1 MEDLIMKQKK
11 ISLRTGMFLE
21 SASSVLLVLLY
32 WMNVRTGSLPVHI
45 LLTALAFIFFG
56 VYVYYDKKKDL
67 FDESA
72 RENLR
77 RTDSLCLRT
86 AYAFGIL
93 SIIAI
98 IVSDNLLAGFEVTGV
113 TIGYSIVSLI
123 FFFTVLRAA
132 IFSIIDKRGI

>member
-1 MEDLIMKQKK
+1 MKQKK